1 MADFSSVVIVGRL
14 TRDPELKYVGNGAP
28 LCTLSVAT
36 SRRFTRDDGQK
47 VQMTTFVDVDV
58 WRRAAEICAQFLKK
72 GREIL
77 ITGSLRQDRWVDAKT
92 QQNRSKLKVVAQ
104 SVQFLGPKPEASEA
118 PPSAGEA
125 PAASEEEAGED
136 EKAEE

>member
-14 TRDPELKYVGNGAP
+14 TRDPELKYVGGGAP

-72 GREIL
+72 GREVL
-77 ITGSLRQDRWVDAKT
+77 VVGTLRQDRWVDAKT
-92 QQNRSKLKVVAQ
+92 QQPRSKIKVVATHV
-104 SVQFLGPKPEASEA
+104 SFVGPRPEAEEDAAATAEA
-118 PPSAGEA
+118 PGGEDA
-125 PAASEEEAGED
+125 PAEREA
-136 EKAEE
+136 

>member
-1 MADFSSVVIVGRL
+1 MADYSSVVIVGRL
-14 TRDPELKYVGNGAP
+14 TRDPELKYVGGGAP

-36 SRRFTRDDGQK
+36 SRRFTRGDGQK
-47 VQMTTFVDVDV
+47 VQTTTFVDVDV

-92 QQNRSKLKVVAQ
+92 QQNRSKLKIVAQ
-104 SVQFLGPKPEASEA
+104 SVQFLGPKPETAEA
-118 PPSAGEA
+118 PP
-125 PAASEEEAGED
+125 AAAEEDAGED